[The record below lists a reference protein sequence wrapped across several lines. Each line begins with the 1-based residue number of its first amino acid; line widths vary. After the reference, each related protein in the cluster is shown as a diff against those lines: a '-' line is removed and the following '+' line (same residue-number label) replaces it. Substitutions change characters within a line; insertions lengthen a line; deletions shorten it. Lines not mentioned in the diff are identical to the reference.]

1 MIVPPYSREGNE
13 REKNSDLLLRYLKS
27 PLQPPLKAA
36 YHHFPRLVLVFVH
49 SGPAVKYVDADTL
62 TKQRRNINIGIANI
76 FIKHLGQ

>member
-1 MIVPPYSREGNE
+1 MRVPPYSREGNK
-13 REKNSDLLLRYLKS
+13 REKISDLLLRYLKS
-27 PLQPPLKAA
+27 PLQPAA